1 MTTVA
6 QLPRI
11 DSPARP
17 AGLWR
22 DALYRMSRNRA
33 AVVSAG
39 FLILLVLAAIFADF
53 IAPYDPNAADF
64 MALRQPPSLQHIMGT
79 DEVGRDIFSRV
90 LFGARIS
97 LTVGFI
103 VQTTATFTGIL
114 LGMLAGYYG
123 GMTDLVIMRAVDIM
137 YALPAFLF
145 AVFMVSILTPNIN
158 SVILTLTLVG
168 WPFIARL
175 MRGQVLAL
183 REQEYVIAAQALG
196 ARPWQIMLFHILPNA
211 LSPIIV
217 QYTLGIA
224 TVIMAEAG
232 LSFLGIGIR
241 PPTPTWGGMITKGRE
256 YIRTEPHL
264 VLYPSIVLG
273 LTMIAFNFLGDG
285 LRDALDPRMKKS

>member
-6 QLPRI
+6 QLPHVDVQHQTR
-11 DSPARP
+11 
-17 AGLWR
+17 GLWQ
-22 DALYRMSRNRA
+22 DALRRMSRNRA
-33 AVVSAG
+33 AVVSG
-39 FLILLVLAAIFADF
+39 VFLLLLVFAAVFAEF
-53 IAPYDPNAADF
+53 VTPFDPNAADF
-64 MALRQPPSLQHIMGT
+64 AALRQAPGLTHIMGT
-79 DEVGRDIFSRV
+79 DEVGRDVFSRI
-90 LFGARIS
+90 LYGARIS

-103 VQTTATFTGIL
+103 VQTTATVAGIT
-114 LGMLAGYYG
+114 LGLVAGYYG
-123 GMTDLVIMRAVDIM
+123 GTTDLIIMRAVDIM

-145 AVFMVSILTPNIN
+145 AVFMVSILTPSIN

-175 MRGQVLAL
+175 TRGQVLVQK
-183 REQEYVIAAQALG
+183 EQEYVIAAQALG
-196 ARPWQIMLFHILPNA
+196 ARPWRIMLFHVLPNT

-241 PPTPTWGGMITKGRE
+241 PPTPTWGGMITKGRDF
-256 YIRTEPHL
+256 IRTEPHL

-285 LRDALDPRMKKS
+285 LRDALDPRVRK

>member
-1 MTTVA
+1 MATIAKLHQIDAPTR
-6 QLPRI
+6 PR
-11 DSPARP
+11 
-17 AGLWR
+17 GLWH
-22 DALYRMSRNRA
+22 DALRRMSRNRA
-33 AVVSAG
+33 AVVSAI
-39 FLILLVLAAIFADF
+39 FLLLLLLAAVFADVV
-53 IAPYDPNAADF
+53 APYQPTAADF
-64 MALRQPPSLQHIMGT
+64 AALRQPPSLQHFMGT
-79 DEVGRDIFSRV
+79 DEVGRDILSRV
-90 LFGARIS
+90 LYGARIS

-103 VQTTATFTGIL
+103 VQTTATVAGIL
-114 LGMLAGYYG
+114 LGMVAGYYG
-123 GMTDLVIMRAVDIM
+123 GMSDLVIMRAVDIM

-175 MRGQVLAL
+175 MRGQVLAQKQ
-183 REQEYVIAAQALG
+183 EEYVIAAQALG
-196 ARPWQIMLFHILPNA
+196 ARPWRIMLTHVLPNS

-285 LRDALDPRMKKS
+285 LRDALDPRVRK